1 MSTGHDAMAE
11 EEKFLQCK
19 ISTDTVYNTLKPLT
33 KYTHSIHR
41 RPTLKDVECFLER
54 VGPLIL

>member
-1 MSTGHDAMAE
+1 MSTGHDAMAD

-33 KYTHSIHR
+33 KYTHSIHG

-54 VGPLIL
+54 VGP